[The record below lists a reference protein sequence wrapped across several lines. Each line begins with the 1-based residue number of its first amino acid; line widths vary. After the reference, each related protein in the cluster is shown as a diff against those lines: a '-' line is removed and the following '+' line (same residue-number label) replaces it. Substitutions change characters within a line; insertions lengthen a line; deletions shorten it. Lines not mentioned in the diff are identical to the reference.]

1 MVPSDND
8 GATHDR
14 NRHGVRTADTREIQH
29 MAVAASGELRR
40 RTPAAHQV
48 RGRRGPG
55 PEDTRDRG
63 PGRALGGGGPQ
74 EELQQ
79 TERLGQPVVRR
90 PHHAGHRLGPR
101 EAPDTLADLRV
112 DGPERPLLQGQGRQ
126 QQLCRMEGKR

>member
-1 MVPSDND
+1 
-8 GATHDR
+8 
-14 NRHGVRTADTREIQH
+14 
-29 MAVAASGELRR
+29 MAVAAPGELRGR
-40 RTPAAHQV
+40 AATHQV

-63 PGRALGGGGPQ
+63 PGRALGGGSPQ

-90 PHHAGHRLGPR
+90 PHHAGHRLSPR

-112 DGPERPLLQGQGRQ
+112 DGSERALLQGQGRQ
-126 QQLCRMEGKR
+126 QQLCRMEGKRQSLSITPYQPLDL